1 MFVCNL
7 IEIGEIFGGG
17 AAEAT
22 LLFRCSYHGAY
33 DHKTAVLKVCRNLN
47 SRRLLVPATSLLNPK
62 GVYILRA
69 VRGNMHFMFVWCGR
83 LTSENTIDQAIYL
96 ANLMSRVFTQAPSL
110 VRINEGQETEE
121 FLSFLMKDGGF
132 KLPDD
137 SSASYDDFY
146 DFPPSEEQIEAAQ
159 FTIANQR
166 ENEYVANVLSNIG
179 LRPNSTVRDTSP
191 NEVAQRNA
199 SVPPVSHA
207 NRLNSNNG
215 EMTPRSRST
224 SRERPS
230 LRNPKPIVGTIVTA
244 GSGVANI
251 AGRAMEPE
259 PVSINLPPTLSRKNS
274 FRNEDGSVNR
284 QEFLDRINTIITS
297 ADVGSASTSKR
308 FSSPVPVEEI
318 RLIAATSSNQ
328 TFQQQPP
335 PSAVQMKSQNVPSLK
350 ENAISAPISTST
362 AATANNFTHP
372 ISGNGYSSN
381 TPTMQYLP
389 HGNTFPSNSYPVMSN
404 PVPYNQPTSYQY
416 QPHPPSSNKPPQM
429 SLSSMS
435 NFPTNTTT
443 PNVYQN
449 SNMNQPSGSSYNPHG
464 TNVAPLNMSQV
475 ASNQYNTTAAHGLYN
490 PSNPNNVAP
499 TNNSNTKKKVEP
511 MKLSLP
517 PISARSGNESARD
530 DRGSPTGPPQ
540 CKPHV
545 SSSNTVSNMNVY
557 MNNVNNVTGGYH
569 SNADEFNVYSPPT
582 PTEGLSRNPSKTK
595 IMAASA
601 EINFTPSRPTSA
613 ERKSFGVSPR
623 VAPYINTDKAHIGAA
638 SPMKLSNANAGNLS
652 ARPVVPLNLAANVN
666 GGGGSTAMNSYPP
679 NNGQAIFQPTP
690 PSTRRPDSDRSLHH
704 PVDPTVYYQQVGVP
718 MNQTVYAQNYG
729 GGYQNTYQQPY
740 IVSQGMNTVPN
751 QTGVALPNVMMPNM
765 QQNNVPLLNLTNVTS
780 SQNPS
785 SENQPKAKPLLFQ
798 LHKKGSPDSSSHG
811 MSNQGDQY
819 EWRAMGIYDDGDLE
833 EVNFSII
840 SYFSPKVLFSLGI
853 ELDVVFVMSR

>member
-1 MFVCNL
+1 MQSRRKICNPHSVFVCNL

-69 VRGNMHFMFVWCGR
+69 VRGNMHRMFVWCGR

-96 ANLMSRVFTQAPSL
+96 ANLMSRVFTQASSL
-110 VRINEGQETEE
+110 VRISEGQETEE

-179 LRPNSTVRDTSP
+179 MRPNSTVRDTSP

-199 SVPPVSHA
+199 SVPPVIHA

-308 FSSPVPVEEI
+308 FSSPVEEI
-318 RLIAATSSNQ
+318 RPIAAIISNQ
-328 TFQQQPP
+328 TNQPAG
-335 PSAVQMKSQNVPSLK
+335 AVPMKSQNVLSLK
-350 ENAISAPISTST
+350 ENAVSAPISTS
-362 AATANNFTHP
+362 AAFATASNFNNNM
-372 ISGNGYSSN
+372 SGNNYSSN
-381 TPTMQYLP
+381 TTAMQYLP
-389 HGNTFPSNSYPVMSN
+389 TGNTFPSNSYPAISN
-404 PVPYNQPTSYQY
+404 PAPYNQPTNYQY
-416 QPHPPSSNKPPQM
+416 QPHPPSANKPPQM
-429 SLSSMS
+429 SMNSLSHL
-435 NFPTNTTT
+435 PTNATTQ
-443 PNVYQN
+443 NVYQN
-449 SNMNQPSGSSYNPHG
+449 SNIYQPSGSSYNPHG
-464 TNVAPLNMSQV
+464 SNVAPLNMSQV
-475 ASNQYNTTAAHGLYN
+475 TNNQYNTTPHGPYN
-490 PSNPNNVAP
+490 PSIPNNVAP
-499 TNNSNTKKKVEP
+499 NNNPNTKKKVEP

-530 DRGSPTGPPQ
+530 DRPSPTGPSQ
-540 CKPHV
+540 GKPHA
-545 SSSNTVSNMNVY
+545 SSSNTISNMNLY
-557 MNNVNNVTGGYH
+557 MNNMTGGYH
-569 SNADEFNVYSPPT
+569 SNPDEFNVYSPPT
-582 PTEGLSRNPSKTK
+582 PTEVLSRNPSKTK
-595 IMAASA
+595 MMAASA

-652 ARPVVPLNLAANVN
+652 ARPVVPLNLAATVN
-666 GGGGSTAMNSYPP
+666 GGGGNTAMNSYPP
-679 NNGQAIFQPTP
+679 NNGQAIFQ
-690 PSTRRPDSDRSLHH
+690 STDSDRSTQH

-718 MNQTVYAQNYG
+718 MNQPVYAQNYG

-751 QTGVALPNVMMPNM
+751 QMGVVLPNVMMPNI
-765 QQNNVPLLNLTNVTS
+765 QQSNVPLLNLTNMTS

-785 SENQPKAKPLLFQ
+785 SENQPQPKPLLFQ
-798 LHKKGSPDSSSHG
+798 LHKKGSPENSNHG
-811 MSNQGDQY
+811 MSNQGEQY

-833 EVNFSII
+833 QVNCLRISHFS
-840 SYFSPKVLFSLGI
+840 SYFFSPLDI